1 LRQKWNERLFKEL
14 YFGYLQ
20 GRSEKDPSTSWY
32 EGELWFFDF
41 YVIPLARKLKECG
54 AFGVSSDEYL
64 DYALRNRKEWSHKG
78 KDVIQTMMEGV
89 MKRAQKK
96 GLKRMDSVDEGD
108 QESDSEISVSNDVMP
123 DVAAAS
129 ASAPEDVATAG

>member
-1 LRQKWNERLFKEL
+1 
-14 YFGYLQ
+14 
-20 GRSEKDPSTSWY
+20 
-32 EGELWFFDF
+32 
-41 YVIPLARKLKECG
+41 LKECG
-54 AFGVSSDEYL
+54 VFGVSSDEYL